1 MEPKEIEI
9 PRQTAL
15 FVSAFI
21 DELSRC
27 GVRHVVIS
35 PGSRST
41 PLAVIAHESELETYV
56 DIDERGAAFFALG
69 LAKASRLPVCLVCT
83 SGTAGANYYPAI
95 LEAKASRVPLIV
107 LTADRPL
114 QMQNFGAPQTCD
126 QIKMFSDHV
135 HFFQQMPVP
144 SDSSSDIAFARQ
156 VALAAFAY
164 AAGSHVSYTGSG
176 DAQYGC
182 WSSAGP
188 THINFPFTEPLMP
201 DMSAE
206 GLYSIGRAALEA
218 PPYVAASSSTAI
230 DIPIQILDILQTK
243 KTIVVVGEGSI
254 ANSLEAEELR
264 AWARAFNLP
273 LLADPL
279 SGMRSYSDSI
289 IIDRFDVAFANE
301 LCPEYEAV
309 IRFGRYPISKACFS
323 TLAKKRPIQIVVDA
337 CETRDFNFATDVFI
351 RCTPAA
357 FVASC
362 KRQLGTESVR
372 NDGAYLKEWSRT
384 NERASE
390 YVALALQERPDEESA
405 MVAALVE
412 AMPQEGCLFAGNSM
426 TIRYLDVVYG
436 KQNKTISPFGNRAL
450 NGIDGTLSTALGVSQ
465 CFDHTTVILGD
476 ISFLHD
482 INALALNRELSYH
495 HGGSPSTNVVIVVF
509 NNHGGGVFDIV
520 AHKRDSA
527 LYDRLFYTRHD
538 LELSSIVEG
547 FGIECRVVA
556 TTEELVRE
564 YARLRDK
571 AGINVIE
578 VTCLLDGLGDRYA
591 SCRDASS
598 CV

>member
-1 MEPKEIEI
+1 MEI

-27 GVRHVVIS
+27 GVRHAVIS

-41 PLAVIAHESELETYV
+41 ALAVIAHESEMETYV

-69 LAKASRLPVCLVCT
+69 LAKASRLPVCLICT

-144 SDSSSDIAFARQ
+144 SDAARDIAFARQ
-156 VALAAFAY
+156 IALSSFAY
-164 AAGSHVSYTGSG
+164 AAGSHASSTERG

-188 THINFPFTEPLMP
+188 THINFPFIEPLMP

-206 GLYSIGRAALEA
+206 GLYCIGRAELEA
-218 PPYVAASSSTAI
+218 PPYVGASSLAAV
-230 DIPIQILDILQTK
+230 DIPVQILDILRTK

-254 ANSLEAEELR
+254 ANSLEADKLR
-264 AWARAFNLP
+264 AWARACNLP

-279 SGMRSYSDSI
+279 SGMRSYGDPV

-301 LCPEYEAV
+301 LCPDYEAV
-309 IRFGRYPISKACFS
+309 IRFGRYPISKACFNA
-323 TLAKKRPIQIVVDA
+323 LAKKRPIQIVVDA

-357 FVASC
+357 FVSSC
-362 KRQLGTESVR
+362 KNQLDAKSVR
-372 NDGAYLKEWSRT
+372 NDAAYLEEWNRT

-390 YVALALQERPDEESA
+390 YVVLALQERPDEESA
-405 MVAALVE
+405 MVAALIE
-412 AMPQEGCLFAGNSM
+412 AIPNGSCLFAGNSM

-436 KQNKTISPFGNRAL
+436 KNNKTISPFGNRAL

-495 HGGSPSTNVVIVVF
+495 HGGSQLANVIVVVF

-538 LELSSIVEG
+538 LEFSSIVEG
-547 FGIECRVVA
+547 FGIEYRVVA
-556 TTEELVRE
+556 TTEDLMRE
-564 YARLRDK
+564 YTTLRDK

-578 VTCLLDGLGDRYA
+578 VTCPLDGLGERYA

-598 CV
+598 CF